1 MILARY
7 LPMYRMMDR
16 LAEIKVPDWVSCES
30 GLWLDTQSFIIGYS
44 YNNTSNSL
52 QQTDN
57 TVSRLDLYFEIK
69 IDFKYHP
76 NIWTVPTNI
85 FFYTCFEFE

>member
-1 MILARY
+1 MILSRY
-7 LPMYRMMDR
+7 LPMYTMMDR

-52 QQTDN
+52 QQTDYAI
-57 TVSRLDLYFEIK
+57 SRLDLYFEIK
-69 IDFKYHP
+69 IDFKYHQKIWS
-76 NIWTVPTNI
+76 NILNL
-85 FFYTCFEFE
+85 F